1 MRVDDLY
8 FSVGDMEYWYE
19 VHGEGIPIVLLHGF
33 TGSSSTWQRF
43 VRACPSG
50 FKLVTV
56 DLPGHGRTSGEQ
68 IKSMDACISDLQ
80 QLFKSLQLE
89 QFILVGY
96 SMGGRTALSYTI
108 KYPENVAGLVLES
121 ASPGLFDAAA
131 REERKNKDEQLAL
144 RIEEE
149 GVTAFIDY
157 WENIPLFQTQKQL
170 SKENQLAIR
179 KERIEQ
185 TAIGLANS
193 LRGMGTGSQAS
204 NWDALIEVK
213 IPVLLLVGELDSKF
227 IEINQRMKQNLP
239 MAELEIFSSA
249 GHALHIEKPA
259 SFLESVLAFA
269 NSYRP

>member
-96 SMGGRTALSYTI
+96 SMGGRTALSYAI

-144 RIEEE
+144 RIEKE
-149 GVTAFIDY
+149 GITAFVDY

-170 SKENQLAIR
+170 SKGISVSNSERTDRANSHWSCEFLTWDGYRQPSFQLGCFNR
-179 KERIEQ
+179 GED
-185 TAIGLANS
+185 TCPAIGW
-193 LRGMGTGSQAS
+193 R
-204 NWDALIEVK
+204 
-213 IPVLLLVGELDSKF
+213 
-227 IEINQRMKQNLP
+227 
-239 MAELEIFSSA
+239 A
-249 GHALHIEKPA
+249 GQQICR
-259 SFLESVLAFA
+259 
-269 NSYRP
+269 N